1 MSGLVNRF
9 LVVVLE
15 VKKNTFPSY
24 KRAWSKVRHGTSV
37 PRGLA
42 EGQEQC
48 FSNHILFLSFSIPKH
63 AWSKVKRCQS
73 LPHGSAKG

>member
-15 VKKNTFPSY
+15 VKKNIFPFY

-37 PRGLA
+37 LRGVA
-42 EGQEQC
+42 EGQEEC
-48 FSNHILFLSFSIPKH
+48 FQFIFCLFFLMPKR